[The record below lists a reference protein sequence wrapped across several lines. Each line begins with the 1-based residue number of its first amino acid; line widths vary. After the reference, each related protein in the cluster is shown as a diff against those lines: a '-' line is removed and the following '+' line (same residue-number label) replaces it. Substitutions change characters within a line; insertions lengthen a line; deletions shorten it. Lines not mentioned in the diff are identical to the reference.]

1 MSDTPRTD
9 AFIKSDDVRLD
20 ASCMRSAVD
29 WSTIP
34 MKRESLLID
43 FARQLEHELTA
54 AKVEIERL
62 TREQDDMCH
71 VLERSGFRRCDIAA
85 CNCGSWHHVYGL
97 RQRWEEVKDALAEAG
112 HPLTNGHIVLRA
124 LMGLIKDRDD
134 AYAKGFA
141 D

>member
-62 TREQDDMCH
+62 TREQDDVMYLNG
-71 VLERSGFRRCDIAA
+71 VDFDVVTSPP
-85 CNCGSWHHVYGL
+85 VT
-97 RQRWEEVKDALAEAG
+97 VVAG
-112 HPLTNGHIVLRA
+112 I
-124 LMGLIKDRDD
+124 MFMDYDRGG
-134 AYAKGFA
+134 KK
-141 D
+141 